1 MVTNYPRSMASQERL
16 QTTSGRVQVEALGGR
31 IIEWF
36 RQAFCSLH
44 GHDTLLHFQTKRM
57 SLRCVS
63 CGHETPGW
71 SLDGVPPAVK
81 IRGDARRL
89 SIARPQL
96 VRARRIA

>member
-1 MVTNYPRSMASQERL
+1 MVTNNPRSIASHEGL
-16 QTTSGRVQVEALGGR
+16 QTSGMAQEEGVGSRMMDWL
-31 IIEWF
+31 
-36 RQAFCSLH
+36 RQMFCSLH
-44 GHDTLLHFQTKRM
+44 GHDTMLRFQRERM

-71 SLDGVPPAVK
+71 SLNEVPPTVT

-89 SIARPQL
+89 AMVRPQL